1 MEDNKF
7 LIIFAVVLVGFLG
20 FPIVMQVVKGKPATQ
35 GAAVTADAPAPPP
48 KTPPLLN
55 EANLINSEWQV
66 NVENY
71 KVKITLGPGGI
82 AYATHPMA
90 KQVMGMEYL
99 EGRWTINYD
108 KIHVSTSFG
117 GADYSVDLEI
127 MGDKVYF
134 VDPKSKKM
142 DEVQRFR

>member
-20 FPIVMQVVKGKPATQ
+20 FPIAMQVVKGKPATQ
-35 GAAVTADAPAPPP
+35 GAAVPVEAPAPPP
-48 KTPPLLN
+48 SMPPLLN

-66 NVENY
+66 TVENY

-90 KQVMGMEYL
+90 KQVMGMDYL
-99 EGRWTINYD
+99 EGRWSINYD
-108 KIHVSTSFG
+108 KVHVATSFAG
-117 GADYSVDLEI
+117 TDYNVDLQI
-127 MGDKVYF
+127 MGDKVYY

-142 DEVQRFR
+142 DEVPRFR